1 MGFIESTPGNVC
13 DYDHIRERIKQM
25 AEVYR
30 IQEIAYDRWNASQL
44 VTQLMNDGATMVPFG
59 QGYQSMNAPTKELLT
74 LVTGRKLRHGGN
86 QVLRWMASNVAAKQD
101 PADNLKPDKAKSAE
115 KIDGIVAGIMALG
128 RAMVAANDFD
138 SVYDERPSFLQL

>member
-1 MGFIESTPGNVC
+1 
-13 DYDHIRERIKQM
+13 M

-86 QVLRWMASNVAAKQD
+86 PVLRWMASNVAAKQD

-115 KIDGIVAGIMALG
+115 KIDGVVAGIMALG
-128 RAMVAANDFD
+128 RAMVAVRSD
-138 SVYDERPSFLQL
+138 SIYEQRGPQFV